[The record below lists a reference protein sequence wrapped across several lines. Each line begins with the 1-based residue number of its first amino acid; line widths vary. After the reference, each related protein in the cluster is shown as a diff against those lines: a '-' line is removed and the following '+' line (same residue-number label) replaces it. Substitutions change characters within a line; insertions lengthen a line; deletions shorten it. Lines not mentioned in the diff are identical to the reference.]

1 MQVVSR
7 TNVGMV
13 RTNNEDS
20 FLVREPY
27 LFVVADGMGG
37 CAAGEIASRATLKA
51 FEAATHELREG
62 YEGDASGVLKDAFVK
77 ANEHVFKMA
86 VSNEAYTGMG
96 TTMTALYLQG
106 DNTAYV
112 AHIGDS
118 RMYLYRH
125 GVLMQVTQDHT
136 YVTKLLEEHKITR
149 QEAQIHPK
157 RHMLMRAIGVEESID
172 FDVIP
177 FTVEEGDRLLLCTD
191 GLTDMLTEMEI
202 TTLMEGEDLEA
213 VGDSLIE
220 KALDNGG
227 RDNVTIVLVDIT
239 AGEEVGSDD
248 ISEQPAAE

>member
-1 MQVVSR
+1 MRVVSK

-13 RTNNEDS
+13 RSNNEDS

-37 CAAGEIASRATLKA
+37 HAAGEIASRATLKA
-51 FEAATHELREG
+51 FEAATHELRVG
-62 YEGDASGVLKDAFVK
+62 FEGDASNVLKEAFIK

-86 VSNEAYTGMG
+86 VSNEEYTGMG
-96 TTMTALYLQG
+96 TTMTALYLQA

-118 RMYLYRH
+118 RMYLFRH

-136 YVTKLLEEHKITR
+136 YVTKLLEERKITR

-157 RHMLMRAIGVEESID
+157 RHMLMRAIGVEEEIE

-177 FTVEEGDRLLLCTD
+177 FTVEAGDRLLLCTD
-191 GLTDMLTEMEI
+191 GLSDMLTEMEMTAI
-202 TTLMEGEDLEA
+202 MEQEDLDA
-213 VGDSLIE
+213 VGEALIE

-227 RDNVTIVLVDIT
+227 RDNVTLVLIDL
-239 AGEEVGSDD
+239 GEEKEVGLSDNG
-248 ISEQPAAE
+248 EQGNAE